1 MSAAIAPITPEQV
14 VGETVAQVRRETMQQ
29 ILRSKTVW
37 IGLFIVGIWVVCA
50 VVGSRLAPHDPFK
63 VNPIGK
69 HKGPSGDHLF
79 GTDLLGRDVFSRII
93 VGARDILTVAPLATL
108 LGTVLGTALGLA
120 MGYFRG
126 FVDDVLSRIVEAVLA
141 LPLVIVAITALAATG
156 TSTATLIMVIGVVFA
171 PIIAR
176 TVRAAVLAE
185 RELEYVAAARLRG
198 ERPPY
203 VLFAEILPNVLPPIL
218 VEFTVRIGYAIFAV
232 ATLSYLGFGPQPPSP
247 DWGLQIFDGTRFISA
262 GYWWESLFPAV
273 AIASLVIAV
282 NLISDGIQQ
291 AVKN

>member
-1 MSAAIAPITPEQV
+1 MSAAIAPTTPEQV

-37 IGLFIVGIWVVCA
+37 IGIAIFGIWVVCA
-50 VVGSRLAPHDPFK
+50 LIGTRIAPRDPFK

-69 HKGPSGDHLF
+69 HKAPSADHFF
-79 GTDLLGRDVFSRII
+79 GTDLLGRDVFSRVI

-108 LGTVLGTALGLA
+108 LGTVLGTALGLT

-126 FVDDVLSRIVEAVLA
+126 LLDDVLSRLVEAVLA

-156 TSTATLIMVIGVVFA
+156 ASKLTLIIVIGVVFA

-198 ERPPY
+198 ERAPY

-218 VEFTVRIGYAIFAV
+218 VEFTVRIAYAIFTI
-232 ATLSYLGFGPQPPSP
+232 ATLSFLGFGPQPPSP
-247 DWGLQIFDGTRFISA
+247 DWGLQISDAIRFTSA
-262 GYWWESLFPAV
+262 GYWWEALFPAV
-273 AIASLVIAV
+273 AIASLVTAV

>member
-1 MSAAIAPITPEQV
+1 VSAAIAPVTPEQV
-14 VGETVAQVRRETMQQ
+14 VGETVAQVRRETLQQ

-37 IGLFIVGIWVVCA
+37 IGLVIVAIWTVCA
-50 VVGSRLAPHDPFK
+50 LIGSHLAPNDPFK
-63 VNPIGK
+63 TNPIGK

-79 GTDLLGRDVFSRII
+79 GTDLLGRDIFSRVI

-108 LGTVLGTALGLA
+108 LGAVLGTALGLT

-126 FVDDVLSRIVEAVLA
+126 FVDDILSRVVEAVLA

-156 TSTATLIMVIGVVFA
+156 TSKVTLIGVIGVVFA

-198 ERPPY
+198 ERSPY

-218 VEFTVRIGYAIFAV
+218 VEVTVRLGYAIFAI
-232 ATLSYLGFGPQPPSP
+232 AGLSYLGFGPQPPSP

-262 GYWWESLFPAV
+262 GFWWESLFPAV

-291 AVKN
+291 AVRN